1 MNMAENR
8 EMVSIKEKT
17 QDWEKV
23 LETEAVVA
31 PFVDIFE
38 TEDDFVLSANMLG
51 VTRDNV
57 QLKLEEGSLSIFGKV
72 NYDDLTKRK
81 YILNEN
87 EMGNYYRKFKISNS
101 VDETK
106 IEARYENG
114 QLIIKLP
121 KHDRI
126 KPRTIEIK

>member
-1 MNMAENR
+1 MSDNKDLVA
-8 EMVSIKEKT
+8 VKDKE
-17 QDWEKV
+17 QNWEEV

-31 PFVDIFE
+31 PFVDIYE
-38 TEDDFVLSANMLG
+38 TGDDFVLTAAMPG

-57 QLKLEEGSLSIFGKV
+57 KLKLEEGSLSIFGKV
-72 NYDDLTKRK
+72 NYDEIRKRK

-87 EMGNYYRKFKISNS
+87 EVGNYYRKFKISNS

-106 IEARYENG
+106 IEARFDNG
-114 QLIIKLP
+114 QLIINLP

-126 KPRTIEIK
+126 KPRAIEIK

>member
-1 MNMAENR
+1 M
-8 EMVSIKEKT
+8 
-17 QDWEKV
+17 
-23 LETEAVVA
+23 
-31 PFVDIFE
+31 P
-38 TEDDFVLSANMLG
+38 G

-57 QLKLEEGSLSIFGKV
+57 KIKLEEESLAILGKV
-72 NYDDLTKRK
+72 NYKELKNKK

-87 EMGNYYRKFKISNS
+87 EVGNYYRKFRISNS

-106 IEARYENG
+106 IEARFENG
-114 QLIIKLP
+114 QLTVKLP

>member
-1 MNMAENR
+1 MTDNKDI
-8 EMVSIKEKT
+8 VTVKET
-17 QDWEKV
+17 EQNWEET

-31 PFVDIFE
+31 PFVDVYE
-38 TEDDFVLSANMLG
+38 TENDFHLVANMPG

-57 QLKLEEGSLSIFGKV
+57 KIKLEEESLAIFGKV
-72 NYDDLTKRK
+72 NYKDLKNKK

-87 EMGNYYRKFKISNS
+87 EVGNYYRKFRISNS

-106 IEARYENG
+106 IEARFENG
-114 QLIIKLP
+114 QLTVKLP

>member
-1 MNMAENR
+1 MSENK
-8 EMVSIKEKT
+8 EMISVKEKT

-31 PFVDIFE
+31 PFADIYE
-38 TEDDFVLSANMLG
+38 TADDYVLSANMPG

-57 QLKLEEGSLSIFGKV
+57 QLKLEEGSLSIFGRV
-72 NYDDLTKRK
+72 DYNDLSGRK

-87 EMGNYYRKFKISNS
+87 EIGNYYRKFRISNS
-101 VDETK
+101 IDESK
-106 IEARYENG
+106 IEARYDNG
-114 QLIIKLP
+114 QLIVKLP

>member
-1 MNMAENR
+1 MTDNKDI
-8 EMVSIKEKT
+8 VTVKET
-17 QDWEKV
+17 EQNWEET

-31 PFVDIFE
+31 PFVDVYE
-38 TEDDFVLSANMLG
+38 TENDFHLVANMPG

-57 QLKLEEGSLSIFGKV
+57 KIKLEEESLAILGKV
-72 NYDDLTKRK
+72 NYKELKNKK

-87 EMGNYYRKFKISNS
+87 EVGNYYRKFRISNS

-106 IEARYENG
+106 IEARFENG
-114 QLIIKLP
+114 QLTVKLP

>member
-1 MNMAENR
+1 MAENKDIIS
-8 EMVSIKEKT
+8 VKEKT
-17 QDWEKV
+17 QDWEKI

-31 PFVDIFE
+31 PFVDIYE
-38 TEDDFVLSANMLG
+38 TDDEFILVADMPG
-51 VTRDNV
+51 VSRENV
-57 QLKLEEGSLSIFGKV
+57 SIKLEEGSLSIFGKV
-72 NYDDLTKRK
+72 NYEELSRRK

-87 EMGNYYRKFKISNS
+87 EIGNYYRKFRISSS